1 MRRLLALSSALVL
14 ACGGV
19 GCGGTERPA
28 AATALLGVQSNTG
41 GSEVTLRMAPA
52 GPIAFATQ
60 LRVSLRSEMLGQP
73 INADMDTRGVRRV
86 VERRPDGSLAIE
98 ELDTASTFAFSMMG
112 RSRSGPE
119 HGTPAEPR
127 RYVLGDRG
135 RRIDEPATTITVA
148 PSTPGAGFE
157 RVMEPLV
164 RALEFPEEP
173 ISPGATWSAQGR
185 IPLDGVDAGL
195 AGEARYQLVQRLE
208 RLEGSG
214 ETRVA
219 IIAFEG
225 ALEGEGA
232 SAAPPA
238 SPVPG
243 EPPMPAEA
251 MRGALRFRGFY
262 VVALSDGFARSARA
276 EFEGEAQ
283 LGPGG
288 VMTFPIEGELEW
300 SASPI
305 DAVIAMPEPAPS
317 TAPAAS
323 ESLQPL

>member
-1 MRRLLALSSALVL
+1 MRRERLLALSGAL
-14 ACGGV
+14 ACCVV
-19 GCGGTERPA
+19 GCGGSGGPA
-28 AATALLGVQSNTG
+28 SATAAQGTLGVQSNTG
-41 GSEVTLRMAPA
+41 GSEVTLRMAPS
-52 GPIAFATQ
+52 GPMTFATQ
-60 LRVSLRSEMLGQP
+60 LRVTVRSEMLGQP

-98 ELDTASTFAFSMMG
+98 EMDTASTFAFSMMG

-119 HGTPAEPR
+119 HAGPAEPR

-135 RRIDEPATTITVA
+135 RRLDEPATLAVA
-148 PSTPGAGFE
+148 PATPGGGFE
-157 RVMEPLV
+157 RVMDPLV
-164 RALEFPEEP
+164 RALEFPVEA

-214 ETRVA
+214 DERVA
-219 IIAFEG
+219 VIAFEG
-225 ALEGEGA
+225 SLEGEGE
-232 SAAPPA
+232 SVAPPA
-238 SPVPG
+238 PAMPG
-243 EPPMPAEA
+243 EPELPAEA

-288 VMTFPIEGELEW
+288 LMTFPLEGELEW
-300 SASPI
+300 LASPI
-305 DAVIAMPEPAPS
+305 DATLEIREQE
-317 TAPAAS
+317 AAS
-323 ESLQPL
+323 AAPVAIE